1 MVWGRG
7 FEPPNLLKDR
17 ISHRPEPRNLIVLS
31 PADLTRLS
39 YPHISDLTGVRFLV
53 RQATKTTPI

>member
-1 MVWGRG
+1 MWGRG

-17 ISHRPEPRNLIVLS
+17 ISLISINASILNVLS

-39 YPHISDLTGVRFLV
+39 YPHMSRTQVSIVLV
-53 RQATKTTPI
+53 GKEAEL